1 MTEKR
6 RVPSKDDIARARRL
20 DAERSRGLETI
31 CESVRSR
38 FRDAAAFREIF
49 VLPQGDGAYRAYV
62 FYSRATDVGACQTSG
77 VSDAVVAFVR
87 AQLEQLRGTCPGE
100 LDVAFE
106 FDSEENVETNF
117 GGDYFKR
124 LR

>member
-1 MTEKR
+1 MTERR

-38 FRDAAAFREIF
+38 FRDATAFREVF

-62 FYSRATDVGACQTSG
+62 FYSRESDVGACQTSG
-77 VSDAVVAFVR
+77 ASDSIVAFVR
-87 AQLEQLRGTCPGE
+87 ARLDRLRGTSPGE
-100 LDVAFE
+100 LDVTFE
-106 FDSEENVETNF
+106 FDSEENVDANF